1 MASVRPS
8 APPGAL
14 KAELSPEEDFI
25 LTRIDRRRS
34 VREIA
39 EMSGLSEEYVAHVVN
54 GLVERGALEHAPPD
68 EPPSRAALPAD
79 ESGAYTYQALDQ
91 ALPEDAPTAA
101 LGDLGLPEL
110 IPLGPVTVP
119 PQHIPGEAD
128 TTARLVPL
136 DENGNPLEDEGQWGD
151 QYDGALPEPEYLGPV
166 DDSEGQ
172 PLSNEDAQRYAEA
185 FASAD
190 GSESE
195 SSDSSEQSSTQD
207 QFGVVEI
214 PSQSD
219 YPPEDQPEP
228 LPEEEEAPKEKEP
241 EGAEKADD
249 EKNYR
254 KIFESKYHKLAPDVR
269 AGLAAKAT
277 GPDLSALCLDPDPKV
292 IAAVMTNALFG
303 LAHAR
308 LIAFYHRT
316 PSGLDHV
323 ATQPQ
328 LIRDGLVFRRLIRN
342 PQLGQATLRRIL
354 QPKRLIEIYKAAIDR
369 ELPELSRQ
377 GARGLL
383 RSKFAAQSNPEERA
397 ELLVNTEA
405 RCLIVMTGNTIDART
420 TQILC
425 GRQTYSALFVQNV
438 ARFPAAPPALLA
450 HLAKIPFV
458 KRNAALKK
466 VLMQHPNMPGD
477 VKRGM

>member
-8 APPGAL
+8 APPGAPN
-14 KAELSPEEDFI
+14 AELTPEEDFV
-25 LTRIDRRRS
+25 LARIDRRRS

-39 EMSGLSEEYVAHVVN
+39 QMSGMPEERVSNIVN
-54 GLVERGALEHAPPD
+54 GLVARGALEHAPPE

-79 ESGAYTYQALDQ
+79 ESGAYTYQALGEPL
-91 ALPEDAPTAA
+91 AEDAPTVSYE
-101 LGDLGLPEL
+101 GDLGLPEL

-119 PQHIPGEAD
+119 PEAD
-128 TTARLVPL
+128 TTARLIPL
-136 DENGNPLEDEGQWGD
+136 DENGNPIAEEQWGQHYED
-151 QYDGALPEPEYLGPV
+151 QALPEPEYLGAVDENESQPV
-166 DDSEGQ
+166 
-172 PLSNEDAQRYAEA
+172 SNEDAQRYAEA
-185 FASAD
+185 FAKA
-190 GSESE
+190 
-195 SSDSSEQSSTQD
+195 SDSAEPGSMQEE
-207 QFGVVEI
+207 FGVVTI

-219 YPPEDQPEP
+219 YPEEQPEP
-228 LPEEEEAPKEKEP
+228 LPAEAEAPKEEKEPEP
-241 EGAEKADD
+241 EGAEKADE

-254 KIFESKYHKLAPDVR
+254 KIFETKYHKLAPDVR
-269 AGLAAKAT
+269 AGLAKTAI

-292 IAAVMTNALFG
+292 IASVMTNATFG

-328 LIRDGLVFRRLIRN
+328 LVRDGLVFRRLIRN

-354 QPKRLIEIYKAAIDR
+354 QPKRLVEIYKAAIDH

-397 ELLVNTEA
+397 ELLINTEA
-405 RCLIVMTGNTIDART
+405 RCLVVMTGNTIDART

-477 VKRGM
+477 VKRSM

>member
-8 APPGAL
+8 TPPGAPAAL
-14 KAELSPEEDFI
+14 TPEEDFV
-25 LTRIDRRRS
+25 LARIDRRRS

-39 EMSGLSEEYVAHVVN
+39 QMSGMPEERVSNIVS
-54 GLVERGALEHAPPD
+54 GLVARGALEHAPPE

-79 ESGAYTYQALDQ
+79 ESGAYTYQALGEP
-91 ALPEDAPTAA
+91 LPEDAPTVSYE
-101 LGDLGLPEL
+101 GDLGLPEL
-110 IPLGPVTVP
+110 IPLGPP
-119 PQHIPGEAD
+119 SAAPAPLGDAD
-128 TTARLVPL
+128 TTARLAPL
-136 DENGNPLEDEGQWGD
+136 DENGYVRDDGDAGQWGD
-151 QYDGALPEPEYLGPV
+151 QYGEPLPEPEYLGPADGEEPV
-166 DDSEGQ
+166 
-172 PLSNEDAQRYAEA
+172 SNDDAQRYAEA
-185 FASAD
+185 FATAK
-190 GSESE
+190 
-195 SSDSSEQSSTQD
+195 SDSTQPGSMQD
-207 QFGVVEI
+207 EFGVVEI

-219 YPPEDQPEP
+219 YPEENVEP
-228 LPEEEEAPKEKEP
+228 LPADTAAKEEKEPEP

-254 KIFESKYHKLAPDVR
+254 KIFETKYHKLTPDVR
-269 AGLAAKAT
+269 AGLAKTAI

-292 IAAVMTNALFG
+292 IASVMTNSTFG

-342 PQLGQATLRRIL
+342 PQLGQSTLRRIL
-354 QPKRLIEIYKAAIDR
+354 QPKRLVEIYKAAIDH

-397 ELLVNTEA
+397 ELLINTEA
-405 RCLIVMTGNTIDART
+405 RCLTVMTGNTIDART

-477 VKRGM
+477 VKRSM